1 MRIVSEKSLGNLL
14 VYQNALDLSDM
25 AWQIYTPLSKELKFG
40 MGGQFI
46 RAVDSIGANIAEGY
60 GRFHFRDKIKF
71 YYNARGSL
79 WEAKHWLLLLHKR
92 GFVNKENFELFLS
105 RINLAGK
112 QLNGFIAS
120 TGVPNDQ

>member
-1 MRIVSEKSLGNLL
+1 MSEKSLRNLQ
-14 VYQNALDLSDM
+14 VYQNALDLSEM
-25 AWQIYTPLSKELKFG
+25 AWRIYTTLSKDLKFG
-40 MGGQFI
+40 MGGQFV

-60 GRFHFRDKIKF
+60 GRYHFRDKIKF

-79 WEAKHWLLLLHKR
+79 WESKHWLLLLYKR
-92 GFVNKENFELFLS
+92 GFVEKEEFDRFLE

-112 QLNGFIAS
+112 QLNNFIAS